1 MAIYNSLNERLNTTH
16 DTNGI
21 PLDYAYSIDKDKVYT
36 STIENEIVVM
46 SYNIELF
53 GTRNNSSTI
62 NEILKRHKPE
72 LVGIQ
77 EATH

>member
-21 PLDYAYSIDKDKVYT
+21 SLNYAYSIDKDKVYT

-53 GTRNNSSTI
+53 STRNNSSTNQNSLVFKKQRI
-62 NEILKRHKPE
+62 HLFRLKH
-72 LVGIQ
+72 
-77 EATH
+77 